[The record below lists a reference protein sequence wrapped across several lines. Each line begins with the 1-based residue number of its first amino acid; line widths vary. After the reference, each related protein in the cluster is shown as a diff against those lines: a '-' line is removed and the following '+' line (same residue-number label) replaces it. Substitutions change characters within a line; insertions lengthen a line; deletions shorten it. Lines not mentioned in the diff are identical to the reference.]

1 MTDPLH
7 TLNSLG
13 WEWRENGVV
22 ICVSYDRGKSVQV
35 FVPLQKVWDIFN
47 RHMTGVGCPLMLG
60 VGAPFTVGGF
70 FSSIAHAVS
79 HAASSVAK
87 ATGVTAI
94 TKAAESVAKV
104 AKNYGAAALNTIAKV
119 PIVGPLAKSAVSLV
133 TAPVGMVDALARG
146 GRIDKVALNSLKGA
160 LADVKQIA
168 PYAQT
173 VMSLVPGVGTG
184 LSGALGASLA
194 LASGQSLND
203 AFVAG
208 LKGAIPGG
216 ALVQAAAGVAMDAMQ
231 GKPIADS
238 VLNNLPISDQA
249 KQALKSGLTAAQQM
263 AKGKN
268 VSQALL
274 DNAVHALP
282 PAYQKAIQVGTAVG
296 HAKSLQDAAHSA
308 LGAASELASHYKAG
322 AAAQQLLKTLPP
334 SLHPPAAITAA
345 IAKAT
350 AARNTVNTALR
361 AAQQGYPMANQIVQ
375 ALRLPL
381 PPMPHIGA
389 PTRFVP
395 FYIGA
400 PLAHHHAHNRRG
412 RGNVQV
418 KPFSFQQPH
427 SVFNRGHHRAA

>member
-7 TLNSLG
+7 TLNRLG

-22 ICVSYDRGKSVQV
+22 ICVDYDRGKSVSV
-35 FVPLQKVWDIFN
+35 FVPLQKVWEIFN
-47 RHMTGVGCPLMLG
+47 RHFTQVGCPLQLA
-60 VGAPFTVGGF
+60 VGAPFTVGGLF
-70 FSSIAHAVS
+70 GSIVHAVS

-94 TKAAESVAKV
+94 THAVQSVANV
-104 AKNYGAAALNTIAKV
+104 AKNYGAAALNQIAKIPV
-119 PIVGPLAKSAVSLV
+119 VGPLAKSAVNLV
-133 TAPVGMVDALARG
+133 VAPVGFADALARG
-146 GRIDKVALNSLKGA
+146 GRIDKVALSSLKGA

-173 VMSLVPGVGTG
+173 VLSLVPGVGTG

-208 LKGAIPGG
+208 VKGAIPGG
-216 ALVQAAAGVAMDAMQ
+216 ALVQAAAGLAMDAMQ
-231 GKPIADS
+231 GKPIADA
-238 VLNNLPISDQA
+238 VLHNLPISDQA
-249 KQALKSGLTAAQQM
+249 KSALKSGLSAAQQM

-282 PAYQKAIQVGTAVG
+282 PAYQKAIQVGTAIG

-308 LGAASELASHYKAG
+308 LGAASELASNYKAG
-322 AAAQQLLKTLPP
+322 DAAKRAIAAIPHGFPVPPALAAAV
-334 SLHPPAAITAA
+334 
-345 IAKAT
+345 AKAN
-350 AARNTVNTALR
+350 AARASMNKVL
-361 AAQQGYPMANQIVQ
+361 AAAKQGHPAANQIVK

-381 PPMPHIGA
+381 PPMPHIGS
-389 PTRFVP
+389 PTQFVP

-400 PLAHHHAHNRRG
+400 PLSHHRMHYGPR
-412 RGNVQV
+412 RGNVRVQ
-418 KPFSFQQPH
+418 PFSF
-427 SVFNRGHHRAA
+427 NRPQNLFARRAA